1 MKASRHSWPIVLVA
15 AVIAGSA
22 LLMQHNGFF
31 DGAFRTDILASIKT
45 DEVLSAADM
54 VAMSTGVT
62 VDHEPTA
69 SRH

>member
-1 MKASRHSWPIVLVA
+1 
-15 AVIAGSA
+15 
-22 LLMQHNGFF
+22 MQHNGFF